1 MRRRAVEQAERR
13 DESPEVLERLGRV
26 LSPDALTIGFAR
38 RFATYKRANLI
49 LADIEKLASMVNDP
63 KRPVQFVF
71 AGKAH
76 PHDEP
81 GKRVLQQIAD
91 ADARS
96 AVRRQVR
103 LRRRLRHQRRPPSSC
118 RAWTSG

>member
-1 MRRRAVEQAERR
+1 MRRA
-13 DESPEVLERLGRV
+13 

-49 LADIEKLASMVNDP
+49 LNDIEKLAAMVNDP

-81 GKRVLQQIAD
+81 GKRVLS
-91 ADARS
+91 RS
-96 AVRRQVR
+96 
-103 LRRRLRHQRRPPSSC
+103 P
-118 RAWTSG
+118 G

>member
-1 MRRRAVEQAERR
+1 MFCRH
-13 DESPEVLERLGRV
+13 SSRV

-49 LADIEKLASMVNDP
+49 LADIERLASMVNDP

-76 PHDEP
+76 PRDDP
-81 GKRVLQQIAD
+81 GKRLLAGD
-91 ADARS
+91 R
-96 AVRRQVR
+96 
-103 LRRRLRHQRRPPSSC
+103 
-118 RAWTSG
+118 GN